1 MTVFSGRVTTLGEH
15 FHAAR
20 DVRHRPVPAIRLWPR
35 TEAVADAFVSCS
47 IDDVLLTSFF
57 VPIDLG
63 RSLLYLDQSYSGLV
77 GLLPVR
83 FKVVDGAYHLDSEPI
98 VSPGRHVVIGGPV
111 DTVWYHWLFNWCP
124 RMLLVKQLR
133 PDLFAAPDVR
143 FVVHPNTMLEPYRAV
158 LDTFGL
164 AEDRFLVID
173 PARDYRL
180 EEACLV
186 SFPDQNKLYPDLIQH
201 FSRHLLDA
209 FGTAREPATDGAER
223 GVFASRQ
230 ALPPPKRRI
239 ANFEVIEPVLHRFD
253 LKIASLGAMSARQQ
267 ARLFHRAKIVVG
279 AHGSDLSNILFCK
292 PGTPVVVIENRFSV
306 AHNLHIGL
314 LKLAEVLDLDYHLLL
329 SDTTDERT
337 NGLSTIEYIARD
349 YIVDP
354 DQLAALLASLSGPL
368 RYWRW
373 RLGGGRRSR
382 ARRRDGN
389 ARYIAP

>member
-15 FHAAR
+15 FRAAR
-20 DVRHRPVPAIRLWPR
+20 DARHRPVSAIRLWPR

-57 VPIDLG
+57 VPVDLG
-63 RSLLYLDQSYSGLV
+63 RNLLYLDQSYSGLV
-77 GLLPVR
+77 NILPVR
-83 FKVVDGAYHLDSEPI
+83 FEVVDGAYHLDSEPI

-111 DTVWYHWLFNWCP
+111 DMVWYHWLFNWCP

-143 FVVHPNTMLEPYRAV
+143 FVVHPNAMLEPYRAV

-164 AEDRFLVID
+164 ADDRFLVIN
-173 PARDYRL
+173 PALDYRL

-186 SFPDQNKLYPDLIQH
+186 SFPDQNKLYPDLIQR
-201 FSRHLLDA
+201 FSRHLLDT
-209 FGTAREPATDGAER
+209 FGTAREPATDGAKR

-239 ANFEVIEPVLHRFD
+239 ANFDVIEPVLRRFG
-253 LKIASLGAMSARQQ
+253 LEIASLGAVPARQQ
-267 ARLFHRAKIVVG
+267 ARLFHRAAIVAG

-292 PGTPVVVIENRFSV
+292 PGTPIVVIENRFSV

-368 RYWRW
+368 R
-373 RLGGGRRSR
+373 
-382 ARRRDGN
+382 
-389 ARYIAP
+389 